1 MGFAA
6 RSERTKMECA
16 LEQGLGYRGWTGGAR
31 VRDGISM
38 WRIAG
43 EDSRSRSLIIGLFSL
58 IDYLIM
64 ASE

>member
-1 MGFAA
+1 
-6 RSERTKMECA
+6 MECA

-31 VRDGISM
+31 VLDGISM

-43 EDSRSRSLIIGLFSL
+43 EDSRSRSLIIGLFPL
-58 IDYLIM
+58 IEYLIM

>member
-1 MGFAA
+1 
-6 RSERTKMECA
+6 MEYA
-16 LEQGLGYRGWTGGAR
+16 LDQGLGYRGWTGGAR

-43 EDSRSRSLIIGLFSL
+43 EDSRSRLLIISLFSL
-58 IDYLIM
+58 IHYLM